1 MNRKAET
8 RASRM
13 VGIHDP
19 PITDKSQDML
29 YLTMLVSV
37 NEKMCEEPAFNDYVY
52 LISAEPV

>member
-1 MNRKAET
+1 
-8 RASRM
+8 M

-52 LISAEPV
+52 VISAEFV